1 MNSLKNNLQGRPKN
15 AIISVHLHL
24 ACHLYKIGRSY
35 GFKKRRWDLIR
46 ENMKTIQN
54 ILTLYFLALI
64 FSPVIAGVDQPEA
77 SVTDSVKSAQI
88 PIYKKISKE
97 NLKSLDKEDVSSDT
111 GTLNALINDEKDFI
125 DVVREKVDA
134 QFNLDPHTKR
144 HAVFALL
151 NKYEESHPLPILEVL
166 EDGTWKDLE
175 IICGPKTKPDL
186 YLASK
191 IDRTVTEV
199 GRAMLFRKIIQP
211 TDNLDELVRQQKIV
225 KTLVEDENLFNDL
238 DVNLKK
244 LAIPESVFL
253 SFWGEDI
260 LSSLMKQSKFSLPLE
275 NKIERLKD
283 ITTWINKNEH
293 LLMAI
298 SVSEEAFFLLSLS
311 MLICTSITIPADWA
325 ADKLGHPLPFNDK
338 VKKFN
343 EKCAPPKELS
353 IYSFTGMMAR
363 GIGFFCGDNEHFKQ
377 AVSSLAFCFAVYG
390 AWRMARWFY
399 EGQHYGAMIQKKLA
413 HLATYVDSLDNMI
426 QLIKKQE
433 AICKLM
439 PQIAILDEKIEAL
452 RILHED
458 FDHLLDLLKTSTF
471 KGEHSYF
478 SFWSRMSVAYRLMEQ
493 EKEKFDEIMMAIG
506 ELDAQMSIA
515 RFYKEM
521 KNKRVE
527 CCFPEYITGAE
538 LPFLNIDDF
547 WHPNLDIDKVVANS
561 INIHGKNIVITGPN
575 AGGKSTIMKGLV
587 ISIIMAQALGIAPA
601 KKMCFSPFS
610 KIITYMNITDDI
622 AAGNSHFKAGV
633 IRARDVINEFAKIKD
648 GQHAIALI
656 DEVFNGTTFS
666 EGQAAAYSF
675 INQLGQDPG
684 NVIITTT
691 HFPMMAGLAKIS
703 DRFVNY
709 KVYVNY
715 DQNGKIIYPYKLEP
729 GVSDQVVTLKILR
742 EEGFAD
748 KFIDDAENVLSI
760 QAAY

>member
-1 MNSLKNNLQGRPKN
+1 
-15 AIISVHLHL
+15 
-24 ACHLYKIGRSY
+24 
-35 GFKKRRWDLIR
+35 
-46 ENMKTIQN
+46 MKTIQN
-54 ILTLYFLALI
+54 ILTISFLMSI
-64 FSPVIAGVDQPEA
+64 FLPVAAEISIQTGIDQTETVIPEPA
-77 SVTDSVKSAQI
+77 SSVPT

-97 NLKSLDKEDVSSDT
+97 NLKTLDKEDVSSDT

-125 DVVREKVDA
+125 DVVSEKVDA

-151 NKYEESHPLPILEVL
+151 NKYEESHPLPILDVL

-175 IICGPKTKPDL
+175 ILCGPKTKPDL

-225 KTLVEDENLFNDL
+225 KTLVEDKNLFSDL
-238 DVNLKK
+238 DINLRK
-244 LAIPESVFL
+244 LAVPESVFL

-275 NKIERLKD
+275 NKIELLKE
-283 ITTWINKNEH
+283 ITTWVNKNEH
-293 LLMAI
+293 LLMTI
-298 SVSEEAFFLLSLS
+298 SVSEETFFLLSLS
-311 MLICTSITIPADWA
+311 MLACTAITIPADWV
-325 ADKLGHPLPFNDK
+325 ADKVGHPLPFNDK

-433 AICKLM
+433 RICKLM
-439 PQIAILDEKIEAL
+439 PQIAVLDEKIEAL

-471 KGEHSYF
+471 KGEYSYF

-521 KNKRVE
+521 KGKRVE
-527 CCFPEYITGAE
+527 CCFPEYIADDADG
-538 LPFLNIDDF
+538 LPSLEVEDF
-547 WHPNLDIDKVVANS
+547 WHPCLSIDKVVANS
-561 INIHGKNIVITGPN
+561 INIHGKNVVITGPN
-575 AGGKSTIMKGLV
+575 AGGKSTIMKALV
-587 ISIIMAQALGIAPA
+587 INIIMAQSLGISAA
-601 KKMCFSPFS
+601 TKMRVKPFS

-633 IRARDVINEFAKIKD
+633 MRARDVINEFAKVKD
-648 GQHAIALI
+648 GQHAIALV
-656 DEVFNGTTFS
+656 DEIFNGTTFR

-675 INQLGQDPG
+675 INQLGQYLG
-684 NVIITTT
+684 NIIITTT
-691 HFPMMAGLAKIS
+691 HFPMMAGLAKNN
-703 DRFVNY
+703 DRFTNY

-715 DQNGKIIYPYKLEP
+715 DQNGKIIYPYKFEP

-748 KFIDDAENVLSI
+748 KFIDDAENVLSM
-760 QAAY
+760 QAA